1 MKNLNFVITLYIIFT
16 LFVNTKT
23 TAQDSH
29 YWTNQYGTDAS
40 LLGGLVVGSMHDL
53 SSTFYNPGTLALTTD
68 QVLTISSDAFQTTRI
83 EINSKSSDLPD
94 LESRTSGSLP
104 SIIAFRLP
112 VEGLGKHQLAFSVL
126 TRDKVETDF
135 YGRDINSSGTSIITA
150 NDGFAFNNFS
160 EKWFGISWGYMLAE
174 KIGIGISQYV
184 SARSQRQRI
193 QVINQFLE
201 DPLTAG
207 ARIVFS
213 DVYFNNIKI
222 LWKAGIIF
230 NHKPISFGF
239 TITTP
244 SVNLFNTSADAS
256 LNISQISSAGEEQFI
271 AANDEK
277 ELTSIYKSPLS
288 IAAGA
293 AYYSGNTSFYFTA
306 EWFESIDQFSVLN
319 TNPVPLIPGGTL
331 IPNRNLLSRSSVF
344 NFGVGIKHIISQSFS
359 IYGSIFKND
368 SSHDPNLRSK
378 YSLSTYDIL
387 HLVAGTAFKYKI
399 LDLILGFGYAFGND
413 TSDPLGAIVDPTGVA
428 FSGEG
433 NQGADVFYNNYK
445 IVFAFSL
452 TI

>member
-1 MKNLNFVITLYIIFT
+1 MKKISFRIPLYILI
-16 LFVNTKT
+16 LSINTII

-29 YWTNQYGTDAS
+29 YWTNQYGTEAS

-68 QVLTISSDAFQTTRI
+68 QILTISTDAFQITRI
-83 EINSKSSDLPD
+83 DINAKSPDLPD
-94 LESRTSGSLP
+94 LESSSSGSVP
-104 SIIAFRLP
+104 GIIAFRLP
-112 VEGLGKHQLAFSVL
+112 VEELGKHQLAFSVL
-126 TRDKVETDF
+126 ARDKIETDF
-135 YGRDINSSGTSIITA
+135 YGRDINSSGSASITA
-150 NDGFAFNNFS
+150 NDGFSFQNFS
-160 EKWFGISWGYMLAE
+160 ERWFGISWGYMIAE
-174 KIGIGISQYV
+174 KVGVGISQYISV
-184 SARSQRQRI
+184 RSQRQRI

-207 ARIVFS
+207 ARILFS
-213 DVYFNNIKI
+213 DVYFNNFKI

-230 NHKPISFGF
+230 DNKPLSFGF

-244 SVNLFNTSADAS
+244 SLNLFNTTAAAS
-256 LNISQISSAGEEQFI
+256 LNISQISSTGEEQFI

-277 ELTSIYKSPLS
+277 ELNSLYKSPLS

-293 AYYSGNTSFYFTA
+293 AYYFGNTSFYFTA

-319 TNPVPLIPGGTL
+319 TKPVPVIPNGVV
-331 IPNRNLLSRSSVF
+331 IPNRNLLSRSSVL
-344 NFGVGIKHIISQSFS
+344 NFGVGIKHKLNPNFS

-368 SSHDPNLRSK
+368 SSHDPNLSSK

-387 HLVAGTAFKYKI
+387 HFLGGTSFKYKI

-413 TSDPLGAIVDPTGVA
+413 KVDPLSAIVDPTGNVNV
-428 FSGEG
+428 SEG
-433 NQGADVFYNNYK
+433 DQSADISYNNYK
-445 IVFAFSL
+445 IVFAFSI